1 MAESTRSYTA
11 CNSKTRWP
19 VSIRSRFERRIER
32 LWYGESVAAVLLVPL
47 AWLYGGVVAL
57 RRLAYRAGWLS
68 SVASPVPVV
77 VVGNVTVGG
86 AGKTPLVAWL
96 VQRLAQAGWKPGI
109 VSRGYGRRAGGH
121 PVLVAVD
128 DTAEAVG
135 DEPLLLARRTGVP
148 VCIGADR
155 VMAIAHLLHAAD
167 IDIIIADDGL
177 QHYRMRRDLEFAVV
191 DGARGLGNGRLL
203 PAGPLREPA
212 ARLREV
218 DRVFVNGGSDAG
230 LGGPAACGF
239 ELRPERARSLV
250 DAAERELAAFRGCTV
265 WAVAG
270 IGNPDRFYAMLAERG
285 IEADPVPVS
294 DHGVVSLEVL
304 SARRAQPILMTEK
317 DAVKYPAPVT
327 VDAWY
332 VPVELHMTHDAEA
345 MVEKQIAEIRR

>member
-1 MAESTRSYTA
+1 MRSCTA

-32 LWYGESVAAVLLVPL
+32 LWYGESVLAVLLAPL
-47 AWLYGGVVAL
+47 AWLYAGGVAL
-57 RRLAYRAGWLS
+57 RRLAYRTGWLA

-96 VQRLAQAGWKPGI
+96 VQRLVQAGRKPGV
-109 VSRGYGRRAGGH
+109 VSRGYGRRAGRR
-121 PVLVAVD
+121 PLLVAVD
-128 DTAEAVG
+128 DAAEAVG

-155 VMAIAHLLHAAD
+155 VTAIAHLLHEAD
-167 IDIIIADDGL
+167 IDIVVADDGL

-191 DGARGLGNGRLL
+191 DGLRGLGNGRLL

-218 DRVFVNGGSDAG
+218 DCVFFNGGPDAF
-230 LGGPAACGF
+230 AEFGF
-239 ELRPERARSLV
+239 ELRPDRARSLA
-250 DAAERELAAFRGCTV
+250 DAAEREVTAFRGRTV
-265 WAVAG
+265 WALAG
-270 IGNPDRFYAMLAERG
+270 IGHPDRFYAMLAERG

-294 DHGVVSLEVL
+294 DHGVVSLEAL
-304 SARRAQPILMTEK
+304 AARRAQPILMTEK

-327 VDAWY
+327 VDAWC
-332 VPVELHMTHDAEA
+332 VPVELHMTHAAEA
-345 MVEKQIAEIRR
+345 MVDKKIAEIRR